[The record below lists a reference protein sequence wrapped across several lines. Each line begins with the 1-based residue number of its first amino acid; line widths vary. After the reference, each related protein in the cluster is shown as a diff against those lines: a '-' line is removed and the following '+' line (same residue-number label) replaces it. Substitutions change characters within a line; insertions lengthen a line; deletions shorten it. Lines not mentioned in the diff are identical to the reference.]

1 MNTLRLILGD
11 QLNKKHSWYKC
22 VDKEVTFAMFEVQE
36 ELTYTKHHIQKVV
49 GFFAAMRAFAACL
62 EAEGHRVVYYRIG
75 DLRNKQSITMNL
87 QQLFDTESFDRFE
100 YQEPDEWRVEQ
111 YLQEW
116 SADLNMEVK
125 AVGTEHFLTT
135 RSELSHFFEGKK
147 QFLMENFYRYMRKK
161 HSILMTGKQPE
172 GGKWNYDKNN
182 RKKWKQQTLIP
193 IQFEAV
199 TDVSALLEELE
210 QSGALF
216 FGKVDPNR
224 FTYPVN
230 RSDAM
235 AQLHYFIDH
244 LLVFFGDYQ
253 DAMHDQEL
261 VLYHSK
267 ISFALNIKLIDPLEV
282 LQEVERAYREN
293 DAVSIEQAE
302 GFIRQILGWREYM
315 RGMYWLQM
323 PAMESSNYFEHRNS
337 LPTAYW
343 TGKTRM
349 NCLKHCVNNSLDTA
363 YAHHIQRL
371 MVLGNIALLLQ
382 VAPQEVDDWFLGIY
396 IDAVQWVQ
404 LPNTRGM
411 SQFADGGNIATKPY
425 ISSANYVDKMSN
437 YCQGCSYDK
446 KTKIEENSCP
456 LNSLYWDF
464 LITHDKKLRANRRM
478 SMMYR
483 LLDKMDSEQRQKIS
497 ARASYL
503 RAHTAEI

>member
-75 DLRNKQSITMNL
+75 DLKNKQSITMNL
-87 QQLFDTESFDRFE
+87 QQLIDTESFDRFE

-216 FGKVDPNR
+216 
-224 FTYPVN
+224 
-230 RSDAM
+230 
-235 AQLHYFIDH
+235 
-244 LLVFFGDYQ
+244 
-253 DAMHDQEL
+253 
-261 VLYHSK
+261 
-267 ISFALNIKLIDPLEV
+267 LE
-282 LQEVERAYREN
+282 R
-293 DAVSIEQAE
+293 
-302 GFIRQILGWREYM
+302 
-315 RGMYWLQM
+315 
-323 PAMESSNYFEHRNS
+323 
-337 LPTAYW
+337 
-343 TGKTRM
+343 
-349 NCLKHCVNNSLDTA
+349 
-363 YAHHIQRL
+363 
-371 MVLGNIALLLQ
+371 
-382 VAPQEVDDWFLGIY
+382 
-396 IDAVQWVQ
+396 
-404 LPNTRGM
+404 
-411 SQFADGGNIATKPY
+411 
-425 ISSANYVDKMSN
+425 
-437 YCQGCSYDK
+437 
-446 KTKIEENSCP
+446 
-456 LNSLYWDF
+456 
-464 LITHDKKLRANRRM
+464 
-478 SMMYR
+478 
-483 LLDKMDSEQRQKIS
+483 
-497 ARASYL
+497 
-503 RAHTAEI
+503 